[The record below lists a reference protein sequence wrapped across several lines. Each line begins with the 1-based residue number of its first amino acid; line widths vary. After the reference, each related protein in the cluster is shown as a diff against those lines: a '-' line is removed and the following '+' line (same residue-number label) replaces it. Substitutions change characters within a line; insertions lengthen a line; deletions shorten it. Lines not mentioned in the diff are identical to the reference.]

1 MQGDAGSAFVG
12 VHRRSITDFRI
23 FVILKFFFGACRE
36 TLSDTLSYASFK
48 SKLFRHALFSFR
60 SVGTPSIATVMQGA
74 AGSAFI
80 GVHRRSITDFRTLYN
95 LFNLVVACREKLSD
109 IFSALLTQSELFRHA
124 IFSSRSVETPSIATV
139 MQGAA
144 GSAFV
149 GVHRRS
155 IIDLRL
161 FIITNFVVA
170 CREIL
175 FDAYRSGYIKSELF
189 RHAIFSSRSVGTLS
203 IATVTQS
210 AAGSAFVGVHRR
222 SIIDFRN
229 VFYLIKII
237 LVACREKL
245 SDIFSAL
252 LTQSGLFRHAIC
264 YYRFVG
270 APSIATVTQGTA
282 GSTIVGVHRRS
293 ITDLG
298 RFNKRIVV
306 ACREKLSDIY
316 SVNLSQSGLFRHAI
330 FSSRSVGTP
339 SIATV
344 MQGSAGS
351 AFVGVHRHSI
361 TDFEFFLIFV
371 DILKVVACREKLSD
385 IFSVNLTQSGL
396 FRHAICYYRFVG
408 TPSIATVTQGTTGST
423 IVGVHRRS
431 ITGFSKFFLKR
442 FFVACREKLSDISSV
457 NLSQS
462 ELFRHAIFSSRS
474 VGTPSI
480 ATVTQGTAGS
490 AFVGVHRRSITD
502 FRMFIIIYLFFVACR
517 EKLSISR
524 YFVIIVLKLFR
535 HAAFSS
541 LFVGT
546 PSIAATRRC
555 ASGSTFVVAR
565 RRSISDSGIFLIFCI
580 ISVACREALS
590 IMYSFMSIL
599 LRILRHVTFSLYS
612 AAAPSV
618 AVTTRYAAGWSFVV
632 VRRRSITNLSIFKYF
647 NTLLFACRETLSD
660 TYRSIANQS
669 ELFRHA
675 IFSSRSEGTPFVAAT
690 TPCNNCSDSI
700 IVRRRSISD
709 FSIFKYTHILFVACR
724 EITFYVFIFIVFWLN
739 KFRHAIFSFR
749 SAGTPSVAATT
760 QNAAGSAFVGFHHR
774 SISGFRKKRFIS
786 INNVACRNTLSDT
799 LSHDHTLSE
808 AFRHALF
815 SSRSAGT
822 PSVDATTRDAAA
834 KDDVGVRRHSIS
846 NFKTNN
852 FIFIN
857 IVACREMLSNTFLHN
872 STLSE
877 TFRHAICS
885 SRSVGTPSIAA
896 TRRDAAGSTF
906 VGVHHHSISG
916 FRIDSFFKTGLVACR
931 EMLSDT
937 FQYISTLSETFRH
950 AIFSSLSVGTPSIV
964 ATRRRA
970 ASSTFVGVHRRSISG
985 FRKYSF
991 INKKLVACRGMLS
1004 GASLHN
1010 SKLSETFRH
1019 AIFSSLS
1026 VGTSSIVATRRRAA
1040 SSTFVGVHRHSVS
1053 GFKKYSFINKK
1064 LVACRGM
1071 LSGASLHN
1079 SKLSETFRHAIFS
1092 SLSVGTLSVAATR
1105 RCSAG
1110 STFVGVHRRSIS
1122 GFKKNSFIHINIVA
1136 CRDTSSGA
1144 FLHNFSFSKIFR
1156 HALFSFFSVGTPSV
1170 AATRRCYAGSDD
1182 VVVRRRSVTGFK
1194 IINVFLL
1201 YLVACRETLSD
1212 TFQYVSTLSETFRH
1226 AIFSSRSVGTPSVAA
1241 AGRFA
1246 TGSDDVVVR
1255 RRSTT
1260 GFKIINFI
1268 LMCLVAC
1275 RETLSDKFQYV
1286 STPSETFRHAIFS
1299 SLSVGT
1305 SSVAATSR
1313 CAAGSD
1319 DVIVRRRSTTGF
1331 RKDSSGHINIIA
1343 RRETLSDAFCSL
1355 STSSKLFRHAICCCP
1370 VAETPFVANT
1380 MQDTVG
1386 SYGIDVRRRSISGI
1400 EVYTYIKFFLV
1411 ACRESI
1417 SYTFSIIPM
1426 SSKIFRHAIF
1436 SSQVAETPL
1445 VAATTR
1451 GSAASS
1457 FVVVR
1462 RRSSSDFILYK
1473 YIHSFLV
1480 ACRERFSDVC
1490 LSFSLPSEIFRHAI
1504 FSSRIAETPSVAA
1517 TKRYSACSA
1526 FVGVRRRSDKDVMMV
1541 SLTNSRV
1548 VTCRDMSFTASFS
1561 LALTN
1566 GG

>member
-1 MQGDAGSAFVG
+1 
-12 VHRRSITDFRI
+12 
-23 FVILKFFFGACRE
+23 
-36 TLSDTLSYASFK
+36 
-48 SKLFRHALFSFR
+48 
-60 SVGTPSIATVMQGA
+60 
-74 AGSAFI
+74 
-80 GVHRRSITDFRTLYN
+80 
-95 LFNLVVACREKLSD
+95 
-109 IFSALLTQSELFRHA
+109 
-124 IFSSRSVETPSIATV
+124 
-139 MQGAA
+139 
-144 GSAFV
+144 
-149 GVHRRS
+149 
-155 IIDLRL
+155 
-161 FIITNFVVA
+161 
-170 CREIL
+170 
-175 FDAYRSGYIKSELF
+175 
-189 RHAIFSSRSVGTLS
+189 
-203 IATVTQS
+203 
-210 AAGSAFVGVHRR
+210 
-222 SIIDFRN
+222 
-229 VFYLIKII
+229 
-237 LVACREKL
+237 
-245 SDIFSAL
+245 
-252 LTQSGLFRHAIC
+252 
-264 YYRFVG
+264 
-270 APSIATVTQGTA
+270 
-282 GSTIVGVHRRS
+282 
-293 ITDLG
+293 
-298 RFNKRIVV
+298 
-306 ACREKLSDIY
+306 
-316 SVNLSQSGLFRHAI
+316 
-330 FSSRSVGTP
+330 
-339 SIATV
+339 
-344 MQGSAGS
+344 
-351 AFVGVHRHSI
+351 
-361 TDFEFFLIFV
+361 
-371 DILKVVACREKLSD
+371 
-385 IFSVNLTQSGL
+385 
-396 FRHAICYYRFVG
+396 
-408 TPSIATVTQGTTGST
+408 
-423 IVGVHRRS
+423 
-431 ITGFSKFFLKR
+431 
-442 FFVACREKLSDISSV
+442 
-457 NLSQS
+457 
-462 ELFRHAIFSSRS
+462 
-474 VGTPSI
+474 
-480 ATVTQGTAGS
+480 
-490 AFVGVHRRSITD
+490 
-502 FRMFIIIYLFFVACR
+502 MFIIIYLFFVACR

-1026 VGTSSIVATRRRAA
+1026 VGT
-1040 SSTFVGVHRHSVS
+1040 
-1053 GFKKYSFINKK
+1053 
-1064 LVACRGM
+1064 
-1071 LSGASLHN
+1071 
-1079 SKLSETFRHAIFS
+1079 
-1092 SLSVGTLSVAATR
+1092 LSVAATR

-1241 AGRFA
+1241 AGQCA

-1299 SLSVGT
+1299 SLSVGRP
-1305 SSVAATSR
+1305 SVAATSR

-1417 SYTFSIIPM
+1417 SYTFSIISM